1 MNHEPNL
8 LPEQCQP
15 EELIVFLSLRP
26 RYLNGRENVTS
37 DIVTSQVLPQFFF
50 RQYNPRPQRM
60 MSNSDAIASI
70 SINQT
75 NMLN

>member
-26 RYLNGRENVTS
+26 RYLNSIENG
-37 DIVTSQVLPQFFF
+37 DLGHRYLAGFA
-50 RQYNPRPQRM
+50 
-60 MSNSDAIASI
+60 AILLSSIQSPASA
-70 SINQT
+70 NDEQ
-75 NMLN
+75 